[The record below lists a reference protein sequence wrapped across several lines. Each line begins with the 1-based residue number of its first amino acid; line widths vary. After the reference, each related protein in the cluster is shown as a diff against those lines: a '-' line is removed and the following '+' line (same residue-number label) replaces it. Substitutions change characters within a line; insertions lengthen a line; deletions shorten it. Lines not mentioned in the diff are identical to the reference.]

1 MDFCLFDLPTKTLS
15 APQKKRRHSAA
26 PPPPPRNKNGKTQ
39 QLSHVPKSLWHCQQ
53 KNTQLSH
60 VPKSPWYGPKAPF
73 VGTRVAGMLRAALLP
88 FLVSEAADGKVRVPG
103 IGAVMLL
110 PGTRSG
116 KVWGWAVGVLAS
128 IWVWVKI
135 NPPEDRRF

>member
-1 MDFCLFDLPTKTLS
+1 MDDCLFDLPTKTLS
-15 APQKKRRHSAA
+15 APQKKRRHPAA
-26 PPPPPRNKNGKTQ
+26 PPPPPKKRKRQNATTVSQNPFGTVNK
-39 QLSHVPKSLWHCQQ
+39 

-88 FLVSEAADGKVRVPG
+88 FLVSEASDGKVRVPG

-128 IWVWVKI
+128 IEY
-135 NPPEDRRF
+135 PPTKGCTSPLC